1 VKIALAQ
8 INPTVGDFAG
18 NARLILDF
26 TARAAA
32 QQADLV
38 IFPELSICGYPPAD
52 LLEKSAFLARAQQT
66 LEEIAAA
73 TASGP
78 AILCGTALAA
88 DSDAPAGKHA
98 RNVAALLSAGKIQF
112 VQQKMLLPFYDVFD
126 EQRYFEPAQ
135 HQTLTLLNGQPL
147 AITICED
154 AWNDKCF
161 WPRRLYPIDPVDEL
175 MRQWATLPDPI
186 ASTHPRIV
194 LNISASPFWCG
205 KRDLRRNMLAA
216 IARRHHAFVVMVNQ
230 VGGNDSLVFDGSS
243 IALSPTGDLIAQG
256 GSFRQD
262 LFLFDTDS
270 FTAYSEDSSLLNFL
284 RENGMSNQ
292 ALTHNVKDPRLQ
304 EHLDESPEDAAL
316 VRDLES
322 ILEGAR
328 PLLGEQIYSA
338 MTAET
343 PLPVTQESRPACE
356 SDWDRDD
363 IPAIWQALVLGTRD
377 YVRKCGFSK
386 ALVALSGGIDSALVA
401 AIAVQALG
409 SENVLGIG
417 MPSEFSSTGSIDDAR
432 ALAEN
437 LGIRF
442 ELVAIHDVFTAYT
455 RSLEPLF
462 AGTPFGLAEENLQ
475 SRIRGALLMALS
487 NKFGAL
493 VLTTGNKSEMSTG
506 YCTLYGD
513 MVGALAVI
521 GDVFKTR
528 VYALS
533 HYANRDR
540 EIIPHNT
547 IAKPPSA
554 ELRPGQRDT
563 DSLPPYEILDPILE
577 AYVER
582 YQSAEQILA
591 ELTAGHQSELSH
603 STEARVPHSSAA
615 SSPMSGKAMQSG
627 GEAPQ
632 TLDLALIRRVLSLVE
647 RSEYKR
653 QQAAPILK
661 VTRKSFGNGR
671 RFPIAVKV
679 EV

>member
-1 VKIALAQ
+1 MRVLVCKLTTCNLQLTTASMKIALAQ

-18 NARLILDF
+18 NARLIVDF
-26 TARAAA
+26 AARAAA
-32 QQADLV
+32 QGADLV
-38 IFPELSICGYPPAD
+38 IFPELAICGYPPAD
-52 LLEKSAFLARAQQT
+52 LLEKTAFLSRAQQT
-66 LEEIAAA
+66 LEGIAAS
-73 TASGP
+73 TVNGP
-78 AILCGTALAA
+78 ALLCGTALAA
-88 DSDAPAGKHA
+88 DGNGAGKHA
-98 RNVAALLSAGKIQF
+98 RNVAALLSGGRVAF
-112 VQQKMLLPFYDVFD
+112 LQQKMLLPFYDVFD

-135 HQTLTLLNGQPL
+135 HQSVTVLGGQPL
-147 AITICED
+147 AITVCED
-154 AWNDKCF
+154 AWNDKGF
-161 WPRRLYPIDPVDEL
+161 WPRRFYPIDPVDEL

-186 ASTHPRIV
+186 VSGHPRIIF
-194 LNISASPFWCG
+194 NISASPFWAG
-205 KRDLRRNMLAA
+205 KRELRRDMLAA
-216 IARRHHAFVVMVNQ
+216 IARRHSAFVLMVNQ

-243 IALSPTGDLIAQG
+243 VVIAPNGEVVAQAASFAEDLV
-256 GSFRQD
+256 
-262 LFLFDTDS
+262 LFDTDHPG
-270 FTAYSEDSSLLNFL
+270 ASSSMQLI
-284 RENGMSNQ
+284 
-292 ALTHNVKDPRLQ
+292 P
-304 EHLDESPEDAAL
+304 EHS
-316 VRDLES
+316 
-322 ILEGAR
+322 
-328 PLLGEQIYSA
+328 
-338 MTAET
+338 
-343 PLPVTQESRPACE
+343 
-356 SDWDRDD
+356 DD
-363 IPAIWQALVLGTRD
+363 IPAVWSALVLGTRD

-401 AIAVQALG
+401 AIAVEALG
-409 SENVLGIG
+409 AENVLGIG

-455 RSLEPLF
+455 KSLEPLF

-533 HYANRDR
+533 HYANRER
-540 EIIPHNT
+540 EVIPSNT
-547 IAKPPSA
+547 ITKPPSA
-554 ELRPGQRDT
+554 ELRPGQKDT
-563 DSLPPYEILDPILE
+563 DSLPPYEVLDPILE

-582 YQSAEQILA
+582 YRSAEQILT
-591 ELTAGHQSELSH
+591 ELTDS
-603 STEARVPHSSAA
+603 ARIG
-615 SSPMSGKAMQSG
+615 SG
-627 GEAPQ
+627 APV
-632 TLDLALIRRVLSLVE
+632 DLALIRRVLSLVE

-661 VTRKSFGNGR
+661 VTQKSFGNGR